1 MGRTAPLY
9 VRAWRTLW
17 LPLLCIGAAFAGLG
31 ILLAY
36 GPKAAA
42 QAWRYAVK

>member
-1 MGRTAPLY
+1 MSRSTPLY
-9 VRAWRTLW
+9 VVAWRALW
-17 LPLLCIGAAFAGLG
+17 MPLFVVGAVSFGLG

-42 QAWRYAVK
+42 QAWRYVFK

>member
-1 MGRTAPLY
+1 MKRNAPLY
-9 VRAWRTLW
+9 VVAWRTLW
-17 LPLLCIGAAFAGLG
+17 LPLLCVGAAIAGLA

>member
-1 MGRTAPLY
+1 MSRSAPLY
-9 VRAWRTLW
+9 VVAWRALRM
-17 LPLLCIGAAFAGLG
+17 PLFVVGAVSFGLA